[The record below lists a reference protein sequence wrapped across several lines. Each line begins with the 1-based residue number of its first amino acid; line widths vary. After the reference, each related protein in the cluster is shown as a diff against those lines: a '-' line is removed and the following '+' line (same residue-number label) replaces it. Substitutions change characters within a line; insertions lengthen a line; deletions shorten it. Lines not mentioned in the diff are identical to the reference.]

1 MDTDGDGVPD
11 LNEEQDGT
19 DPENP
24 DTDGDGIPDGEELNH
39 GLDPLNSSSAFEPN
53 DLIVVG
59 FNEADSANA
68 SITPFYRWYTFDQY
82 LNGSWGLNQSAYGL
96 TLLPFSQE
104 IQGGIADQSVW
115 GGSSHVWDV
124 SYVYPGLGQPGSQ
137 AILPYNILSITS
149 TVEPDVTLN
158 VTNSTRDLII
168 DNSFLDSLKVNALS
182 LIHI

>member
-1 MDTDGDGVPD
+1 MPD

-24 DTDGDGIPDGEELNH
+24 DTDGDGIPDGEELNL
-39 GLDPLNSSSAFEPN
+39 GLDPLNSSSAFGPN
-53 DLIVVG
+53 DVIVVG

-68 SITPFYRWYTFDQY
+68 SITPYYRWYTFDQY
-82 LNGSWGLNQSAYGL
+82 LNGSWGLNQSAYGI
-96 TLLPFSQE
+96 TLLPLSEE

-149 TVEPDVTLN
+149 MVEP
-158 VTNSTRDLII
+158 
-168 DNSFLDSLKVNALS
+168 LS